1 MFAGEEQTH
10 ILLSGRVISPP
21 VYSHTAYGEDFSVFR
36 MASVR
41 RSGTADEINIV
52 TARRLLLSG
61 EFSTEPGS
69 RIRVAGQVRTYNER
83 SGQKMHLRVLVFGRR
98 IAKAEDEVCDENDLI
113 LDGFVCR
120 SPVGRISPLGRRIC
134 DLLLAVN
141 RPHGKSDYIP
151 CVVWGRNAER
161 AASLSTGDRVRVAG
175 RFQSRN
181 YRKRLS
187 PEEYEMRTAYEVSV
201 NMLER
206 PGNVPEQPGNILE
219 QRGNMLEQ
227 PGKNFREISEKYPT
241 KNIRS
246 DASDGNRTVRRDKA
260 SADLRNDSQ
269 GAG

>member
-1 MFAGEEQTH
+1 MFAGEEQNH

-113 LDGFVCR
+113 LDGCVCC